1 MWIYYNKL
9 GQVTTRIPH
18 GEIARQGATFNL
30 YVAFDHELFKNEIQ
44 DSTGENYLSFALADI
59 KNWLEENVE
68 ATIHIPNL
76 VGEQKIYPDIVNFK
90 RVKPNELIF
99 DLKEG
104 NYVVYKY
111 TASPAVMSDFGTF
124 YATIKLRFI
133 SLDNV
138 TVLGNIPILVERT
151 YGWENDSGTDYELPV
166 ASETTLGGIR
176 IGEDFEVSGTG
187 VLSLANKDDDYKT
200 ITETITFPYTGGV
213 HSTNVMLP
221 KGLKQDEIT
230 VSTVAATSSGST
242 VSVTN
247 TFAYDSVTGNLYIEV
262 KNTPSSYYI
271 KANITYRILKS
282 VVFEN
287 FIDNYKEYELPVASH
302 SILGGVKI
310 GDDFEVENDG
320 LLKLKSSIDKQLIY
334 WDDIKDE
341 VQFYQSNEDSTR
353 AYLDLSN
360 VNLQGKKLVIDFNS
374 DTINN
379 KPLWS
384 YMADL
389 VEIHYQDDF
398 KAFIIKISSFS
409 NTELIIKAGY
419 EYDQSYGITF
429 VGNNTTISIEEAEGR
444 LFNLGKVSG
453 YLDSV
458 SMSKDVYS
466 MVDFNFNDHSTFYF
480 KDVEENIDV
489 EIISDREV

>member
-111 TASPAVMSDFGTF
+111 TASPTVMSDFGTF

-133 SLDNV
+133 SLNNV

-200 ITETITFPYTGGV
+200 ITETVTFSYTGGA
-213 HSTNVMLP
+213 HTTNVMLP

-230 VSTVAATSSGST
+230 VSTVAITISGYA
-242 VSVTN
+242 SVTN
-247 TFAYDSVTGNLYIEV
+247 TFTYDSVTGKLYIQVEH
-262 KNTPSSYYI
+262 TPSNYNI
-271 KANITYRILKS
+271 RANITYRILKS

-302 SILGGVKI
+302 SILGGVKVGNGLEI
-310 GDDFEVENDG
+310 DNNG
-320 LLKLKSSIDKQLIY
+320 LLSLKQGSNNNVVDEKQLIY
-334 WDDIKDE
+334 WDDIKKD
-341 VQFYQSNEDSTR
+341 VQVYSEDDGSTVIVDLTEIDFSN
-353 AYLDLSN
+353 
-360 VNLQGKKLVIDFNS
+360 KKLEIDL
-374 DTINN
+374 NN
-379 KPLWS
+379 CTYQEKPLWRYCRDFS
-384 YMADL
+384 GLNSQDFMAIIFYFNDL
-389 VEIHYQDDF
+389 NNSEFRVIGQEEYDEDN
-398 KAFIIKISSFS
+398 KSISEY
-409 NTELIIKAGY
+409 NTEIGFENSEKQFYTNANCITTASVVKGDNSSVVFWFSSASKFILKDEEDYINIKY
-419 EYDQSYGITF
+419 I
-429 VGNNTTISIEEAEGR
+429 R
-444 LFNLGKVSG
+444 
-453 YLDSV
+453 
-458 SMSKDVYS
+458 
-466 MVDFNFNDHSTFYF
+466 NF
-480 KDVEENIDV
+480 
-489 EIISDREV
+489 EV